1 MADKPYY
8 PHPPIGS
15 VSVLA
20 AMLKINEKQLIHI
33 ASNASSSY
41 TSFEITP
48 EGKKPRDV
56 VEPKEQLKYVQKKIN
71 AMIFSEVNYPD
82 YLMGGISDKEKPR
95 DYINNGKLHLNKNTL
110 INLDVENFF
119 PNIKYIHVKKI
130 FTHLFRFSEPVSE
143 ILTQLTTLNGRVP
156 QGGCCSTYIANLL
169 FFNYEYHIVSKLR
182 TKGIVYSRLL
192 DDITL
197 SSDKKLDKN
206 DKKIAISAVDGLI
219 KRFELNINNTKT
231 RIEHKDNLSAKYQ
244 VTGSW
249 VRFGELKFPSKDRK
263 RIRSAVKKCENM
275 YLENCYSEEY
285 HTQWNKTSGLV
296 AQLKR
301 FGHHKQERE
310 FRIRL
315 GKILPL
321 YDEQQAITL
330 RTKVYQLIKKRK
342 TNRLRLDNPGLRK
355 QILILYHQLGILSRN
370 NPSSKALKIEL
381 RQNFGSLINN
391 PYY

>member
-8 PHPPIGS
+8 PLPPIGS

-33 ASNASSSY
+33 ANNTSSSY
-41 TSFEITP
+41 TSFKITP

-71 AMIFSEVNYPD
+71 AMIFSEVKYPG
-82 YLMGGISDKEKPR
+82 YLMGGISDKDKPR

-110 INLDVENFF
+110 INLDIENFF
-119 PNIKYIHVKKI
+119 PNIKHTYVKKI
-130 FTHLFRFSEPVSE
+130 FTHLFRFPEPVSE
-143 ILTQLTTLNGRVP
+143 ILTKLTTLNGRLP
-156 QGGCCSTYIANLL
+156 QGGCSSTYIANLL

-182 TKGIVYSRLL
+182 SKDITYSRLL

-197 SSDKKLDKN
+197 SSNRKLNKN
-206 DKKIAISAVDGLI
+206 DKRSVVSAVDGLI
-219 KRFELNINNTKT
+219 KRFELSINPSKTK
-231 RIEHKDNLSAKYQ
+231 IEHKDDLSAQYE

-263 RIRSAVKKCENM
+263 KIRSAVKKCEIM
-275 YLENCYSEEY
+275 YEENCYSEEY
-285 HTQWNKTSGLV
+285 HSQWNRTSGRV

-315 GKILPL
+315 SKVLPL

-330 RTKVYQLIKKRK
+330 KTKVYQLINKRK
-342 TNRLRLDNPGLRK
+342 CNKLRLDNPGLRK
-355 QILILYHQLGILSRN
+355 QILILYHQLGILARN
-370 NPSSKALKIEL
+370 NTSSKGLKKEL
-381 RQNFGSLINN
+381 RENFSFLINN